1 MPVSCPHV
9 MLIAGEPSGDLLG
22 ARLMAALRSETGG
35 RVSFSG
41 VGGDNMA
48 GEGLHSLFP
57 MEDLSV
63 MGFAEIVPR
72 LALLLRRI
80 RETATAAVESTPT
93 VLVTIDS
100 PGFNLRVAS
109 RLKGKGI
116 PLIHYVAPQ
125 VWAWRPGRAR
135 KIAQTLDHML
145 ALLPFEPP
153 FFESEGLSCEFVGH
167 SVIEE
172 SLSEDDRIAQGKSFR
187 AYHNIPQDVHLLTA
201 LPGSR
206 RSEIDRLLPIFGKTI
221 ARLKSQLPKLE
232 IVVPTLPQIETSVRR
247 GVNKWITP
255 AIVVVGT
262 EDKRKA
268 FAAADAAL
276 AASGTVSLELAAAR
290 VPTIIAYKVHPISA
304 WIGRQL
310 IKAPWFSLTNIILN
324 REVVPELM
332 QEDCRAELLAPEV
345 YRLLVDAEARDAQT
359 LGAEEALKQL
369 GLGDE
374 MLPSRRAARA
384 ILVSIGHRAL
394 DD

>member
-1 MPVSCPHV
+1 M
-9 MLIAGEPSGDLLG
+9 
-22 ARLMAALRSETGG
+22 
-35 RVSFSG
+35 
-41 VGGDNMA
+41 
-48 GEGLHSLFP
+48 
-57 MEDLSV
+57 
-63 MGFAEIVPR
+63 
-72 LALLLRRI
+72 
-80 RETATAAVESTPT
+80 
-93 VLVTIDS
+93 
-100 PGFNLRVAS
+100 
-109 RLKGKGI
+109 
-116 PLIHYVAPQ
+116 
-125 VWAWRPGRAR
+125 
-135 KIAQTLDHML
+135 
-145 ALLPFEPP
+145 
-153 FFESEGLSCEFVGH
+153 
-167 SVIEE
+167 
-172 SLSEDDRIAQGKSFR
+172 
-187 AYHNIPQDVHLLTA
+187 
-201 LPGSR
+201 
-206 RSEIDRLLPIFGKTI
+206 
-221 ARLKSQLPKLE
+221 
-232 IVVPTLPQIETSVRR
+232 VPTLPQIETSVRR